1 MKTKT
6 IALIGLIALIL
17 SVGFLSMGVHTALAE
32 EPIDSSAVVET
43 IENEDIT
50 DAWEEFKAW
59 WNEWGGTI
67 IAFLT
72 SGTFGTLV
80 IAVVRGL
87 IVKFISA
94 NKTANLTEKDKID
107 IAVKVVD
114 SIVGKELNI
123 NPNDALNGEVRAEL
137 EDLEDGI
144 LKLAELIKKQY
155 DATGIMA
162 QGISRSKLLTEDESA
177 ELSALAASL
186 KNEPFGKHR
195 TIAKVEI
202 QKKEEKKND
211 LALME

>member
-6 IALIGLIALIL
+6 IALIGLIALVL
-17 SVGFLSMGVHTALAE
+17 SVGFLSIGVHTALAE

-50 DAWEEFKAW
+50 DAWQEFKAW
-59 WNEWGGTI
+59 WQDYGTNI
-67 IAFLT
+67 ITFVT
-72 SGTFGTLV
+72 SGTFATLV

-123 NPNDALNGEVRAEL
+123 NPNDALNGEVRHEL
-137 EDLEDGI
+137 EDIEDAIGM
-144 LKLAELIKKQY
+144 LAELVRNQHE
-155 DATGIMA
+155 ATGIMA
-162 QGISRSKLLTEDESA
+162 SGIAKSKLLSEDEQA
-177 ELSALAASL
+177 RLSALGEKL
-186 KNEPFGKHR
+186 QGTVVRPRN
-195 TIAKVEI
+195 IAKVEI
-202 QKKEEKKND
+202 QKKESEAKDN
-211 LALME
+211 LAIL